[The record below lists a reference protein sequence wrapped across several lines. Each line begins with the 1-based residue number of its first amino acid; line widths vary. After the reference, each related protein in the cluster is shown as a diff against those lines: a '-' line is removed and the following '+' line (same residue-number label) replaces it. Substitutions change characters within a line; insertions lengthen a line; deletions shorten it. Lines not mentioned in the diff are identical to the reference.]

1 MERCDYKLCITGKI
15 RQAEDDVDD
24 DDAKSDSRY
33 RDPGFL
39 IGSAANAGVQ
49 LGDAIRVSF
58 SSPKEEQPES
68 SLPRTSDSERLFAE
82 GLRCPRTAQSRWR
95 TDQELSRLN
104 SQLDQGFYPSKS
116 RNKVILTSRIYK
128 EKQMLPD
135 GDASGALKG

>member
-15 RQAEDDVDD
+15 RQAEVEVDD
-24 DDAKSDSRY
+24 DAESDSRY

-49 LGDAIRVSF
+49 IGDAIRVSF
-58 SSPKEEQPES
+58 SSPKKEQPES

-95 TDQELSRLN
+95 TGQALSRSN
-104 SQLDQGFYPSKS
+104 SQLDPG
-116 RNKVILTSRIYK
+116 ILSQQ
-128 EKQMLPD
+128 E
-135 GDASGALKG
+135 S